1 MHIVCVQNWGL
12 NFAYSSE
19 EGLSLARDEIFSE
32 LDRIIVLIL
41 LESRFNSVFCGLH
54 NV

>member
-1 MHIVCVQNWGL
+1 MHIVCVQNWRL
-12 NFAYSSE
+12 NSAYCSE

-32 LDRIIVLIL
+32 RDRIIVLIL
-41 LESRFNSVFCGLH
+41 AESRFNSMFCGLH

>member
-1 MHIVCVQNWGL
+1 MHIVRVQKWGL
-12 NFAYSSE
+12 DFAYSSE
-19 EGLSLARDEIFSE
+19 EALSLARDEIFSE

-41 LESRFNSVFCGLH
+41 PQSRFNSVFCGLH

>member
-1 MHIVCVQNWGL
+1 MHIVCVQKWGR

-19 EGLSLARDEIFSE
+19 EQLSPARDEIFSE

-41 LESRFNSVFCGLH
+41 PESRFNSVFCGLH

>member
-1 MHIVCVQNWGL
+1 MHIVCVQKWGR
-12 NFAYSSE
+12 NFAYSLE
-19 EGLSLARDEIFSE
+19 EQLSPARDEIFSE

-41 LESRFNSVFCGLH
+41 QESRFNSVFCGLH